1 MQPLRCLP
9 THIQHVSQAQ
19 IIVNQK
25 LGYRKLVSGYL
36 EKVELYGKILLL
48 TQTNNL
54 NLALFLNQK

>member
-36 EKVELYGKILLL
+36 
-48 TQTNNL
+48 
-54 NLALFLNQK
+54 